1 MSATSNNNASPGTL
15 ILGGARSGKSRF
27 AEELVINS
35 GRKPVYIATAE
46 AGTKT
51 GDAEMQARIEAHRSQ
66 RSESWLTVEEPLELV
81 RVLNE
86 HASPD
91 RAVLVDCLT
100 LWLSN
105 LMFAERDIA
114 AETTALAECIRA
126 LKGPVVF
133 VSNEVGMGLVPDN
146 RLGRDFRDAQGRLNQ
161 IIADAC
167 GRVVF
172 VASGQPLL
180 LKPSSNPDIAL

>member
-1 MSATSNNNASPGTL
+1 MSATLSKNASPGTL

-27 AEELVINS
+27 AEELVVNS
-35 GRKPVYIATAE
+35 GLKPVYVATAE
-46 AGTKT
+46 AG
-51 GDAEMQARIEAHRSQ
+51 DNEMHARIDAHRA
-66 RSESWLTVEEPLELV
+66 RRGENWATVEEPLELV
-81 RVLNE
+81 RVLRE
-86 HASPD
+86 QASAD

-105 LMFAERDIA
+105 LMFAERNIE
-114 AETTALAECIRA
+114 AESADLADCIRA
-126 LKGPVVF
+126 LSGPVVF

-146 RLGRDFRDAQGRLNQ
+146 RLGRDFRDEQGRLNQ
-161 IIADAC
+161 LVADAC

-180 LKPSSNPDIAL
+180 LKPSSAADITL

>member
-1 MSATSNNNASPGTL
+1 MSAALKDNTSPGTL

-35 GRKPVYIATAE
+35 GLKPVYVATAE
-46 AGTKT
+46 AG
-51 GDAEMQARIEAHRSQ
+51 DNEMHARIEQHRA
-66 RSESWLTVEEPLELV
+66 RRGEGWITVEEPLDLI
-81 RVLNE
+81 RVLSE
-86 HASPD
+86 AASPD
-91 RAVLVDCLT
+91 HAVLVDCLT

-114 AETTALAECIRA
+114 AETALLADCIRS
-126 LKGPVVF
+126 LSGPVVF

-161 IIADAC
+161 IVADAC
-167 GRVVF
+167 DRVVF

-180 LKPSSNPDIAL
+180 LKPSSASDITL